1 MRQLIPTTLMIGLL
15 MVGGGVLPA
24 PAHAQTEKAERLE
37 LDTDQSRYRFPLGWF
52 NRGDRAPIELRGTEA
67 RRTLDLPIPQ
77 RLSIE
82 DARLDLYYTQSLSL
96 IPRSQL
102 AVTLDDRV
110 IAQLP
115 VRPGQ
120 PDHAARIRLPAS
132 ALRPGFRSLG
142 FRAAQHYTNE
152 CEDPSSSELYSQ
164 VDAVQSILEI
174 RAPRKPIVPS
184 LAKIADVFDRRLWMD
199 RYQLQLFL
207 PPRGA
212 GSADQHLL
220 SAAAQVAQAIGGIFD
235 YLPVSV
241 RAQTL
246 SKSQNGA
253 STAGRRFP
261 GVTLG
266 DETWDA
272 VVVGTRDQ
280 LSPYISPDIAH
291 RITGGFLGLYPFDG
305 DPTRAILVVSGTTTE
320 EVLQAAT
327 MLNLP
332 GIALPDRQD
341 ALIASVKVPHEAARS
356 RPLIDEPGWT
366 SFINLGFDGVT
377 LRGRSP
383 EPAQLDFWFHREML
397 DPGKTFVK
405 LEISFAYGI
414 GFDRKSGLNI
424 LLNGQFVKAIPL
436 QNLQGEQI
444 YRYQVELPTI
454 ALRDGKNQLQ
464 LQPTVIGVD
473 LGDLGGAC
481 VPIFYDNLWVAIL
494 PDSRIELPHL
504 EDYLRVPDL
513 ALFAGKGLPYTRNV
527 TGADTTLLITEDSP
541 ATLSSAL
548 TLAAKLRQVNRA
560 PLTHMRVTLNDGSNI
575 GKSAGLI
582 VVGPESTLPERL
594 RTEMQAFTTSTMWQ
608 SVVIGQRTR
617 DDLRT
622 GLRRWAGSPGTPLLQ
637 LTSIAE
643 HVRANVAIREGLG
656 DSAAV
661 VQFLSPS
668 ADIPVTVLTAF
679 DGPRLAQGTARLVE
693 HSVWTGL
700 DGAGMLW
707 TPDGEAIVKATA
719 EHREFIGKKPAM
731 SWSSRLLSDY
741 PWLTLIL
748 SLLIV
753 SGLATLS
760 WWLLRQRARQR
771 LHAGTPQTK

>member
-1 MRQLIPTTLMIGLL
+1 MRRLISTTLTIGLL
-15 MVGGGVLPA
+15 LVGGGLLPA
-24 PAHAQTEKAERLE
+24 PAQGQPEKAERLE
-37 LDTDQSRYRFPLGWF
+37 LDADQSRYRFPLGWF
-52 NRGDRAPIELRGTEA
+52 NRGDRAPIELRGTDA

-77 RLSIE
+77 RLSIA

-96 IPRSQL
+96 TPRSQL

-120 PDHAARIRLPAS
+120 PDNAARIRLPIS
-132 ALRPGFRSLG
+132 ALRSGFRSLG
-142 FRAAQHYTNE
+142 FRAAHHYTNE
-152 CEDPSSSELYSQ
+152 CEDPSSPELYSQ
-164 VDAVQSILEI
+164 IDAVQSILEI

-184 LAKIADVFDRRLWMD
+184 LAKIADIFDRRLWMN

-207 PPRGA
+207 PPRSA

-220 SAAAQVAQAIGGIFD
+220 SAAGQVAQAIGGIFD

-241 RAQTL
+241 RVQML
-246 SKSQNGA
+246 SKTGNGV
-253 STAGRRFP
+253 STDGRRFP
-261 GVTLG
+261 GVSIG
-266 DETWDA
+266 DDAWDA

-280 LSPYISPDIAH
+280 LTPYISPDIAR
-291 RITGGFLGLYPFDG
+291 RITGGFLGIYPVDD
-305 DPTRAILVVSGTTTE
+305 DPTRAILVVSGTTPQ

-327 MLNLP
+327 VLNLP

-341 ALIASVKVPHEAARS
+341 ALIAAVDVPEEAARS
-356 RPLIDEPGWT
+356 RPTVDGPGWT
-366 SFINLGFDGVT
+366 SFVNLGFEGAT
-377 LRGRSP
+377 LRGRYP
-383 EPAQLDFWFHREML
+383 EPAQIDFWFHREML

-405 LEISFAYGI
+405 MEVSFAYGI
-414 GFDRKSGLNI
+414 GFDRKSGINI
-424 LLNGQFVKAIPL
+424 LLNDKFVKAIPL
-436 QNLQGEQI
+436 QNLQGEQV
-444 YRYQVELPTI
+444 YRYQVELPTV
-454 ALRDGKNQLQ
+454 ALRDGKNRLR
-464 LQPTVIGVD
+464 LQPNVIGV
-473 LGDLGGAC
+473 DLGGAC
-481 VPIFYDNLWVAIL
+481 VPVFYDNLWISIL
-494 PDSRIELPHL
+494 PDSRIELPHP

-513 ALFAGKGLPYTRNV
+513 ALFAAEGLPYTRNV
-527 TGADTTLLITEDSP
+527 TGASTTLLITEDSP

-560 PLTHMRVTLNDGSNI
+560 PLSHMRVALNDGSNI

-594 RTEMQAFTTSTMWQ
+594 RTEMQAFTTSSTWQ
-608 SVVIGQRTR
+608 SVIIGQRTR
-617 DDLRT
+617 NDLRT
-622 GLRRWAGSPGTPLLQ
+622 GLRRWADSPGTPLLQ

-643 HVRANVAIREGLG
+643 HVRANVAIRDGLG

-668 ADIPVTVLTAF
+668 AEVPVTVLTAA

-693 HSVWTGL
+693 HSVWTVL

-719 EHREFIGKKPAM
+719 EYREFIGKKPAM

-741 PWLTLIL
+741 PWLMLVSL
-748 SLLIV
+748 LLIV
-753 SGLATLS
+753 SALATLS
-760 WWLLRQRARQR
+760 WRLLLQRARRR
-771 LHAGTPQTK
+771 LHAGTSQTQ